1 MGSVMKLDP
10 KMMYIRGLL
19 GRESMVWKDG
29 EFIKDLRYL
38 NRDLRKIIAVDSHP
52 NNLKIQPKNALII
65 PEF

>member
-1 MGSVMKLDP
+1 
-10 KMMYIRGLL
+10 
-19 GRESMVWKDG
+19 MVWKDG

-38 NRDLRKIIAVDSHP
+38 NRDLKKIVAVDSHP